1 MMIGARPDE
10 VIVKPNLS
18 FIDATLTPQEA
29 ASRVKLWQD
38 GAVSYQTLYENLQR
52 GEIASAE
59 RDHEAE
65 LILIDKEDIGS
76 DPAEAG
82 LLSAPQ

>member
-1 MMIGARPDE
+1 MGVGAAE
-10 VIVKPNLS
+10 H
-18 FIDATLTPQEA
+18 
-29 ASRVKLWQD
+29 
-38 GAVSYQTLYENLQR
+38 VSYQTLYESLQR
-52 GEIASAE
+52 GEVASAG

-76 DPAEAG
+76 DPVEAG